1 MLLTRLPFSVKALAP
16 AKLNLFLEV
25 LSRRKDGF
33 HEIETLMTAVTI
45 YDTLHFEN
53 REDDQVLLTCQ
64 QPLGQRAEGSV
75 ATVMGRLPTDS
86 KNLVVRAL
94 KRLREEAGEP
104 RGASVHLVKR
114 IPSMAGLGGAS
125 SDAAAAIRAANLGWK
140 LNWPL
145 AKLQQIAAELG
156 SDVPFFLT
164 PGAAVCRGRGEQVE
178 QVATAGCLHVVVV
191 RPPVGL
197 ATPDVYRKCQV
208 AQHPLAVSQLR
219 GALQQ
224 GDAVGVGRNLHNR
237 LQSAAAA
244 LSPWIDRL
252 RTTFDRLCCLGH
264 QMSGSG
270 TSYFGICHHAR
281 HARRVAARLRSEGC
295 GLVAV
300 ANTLALPHPSLVAS
314 SES

>member
-1 MLLTRLPFSVKALAP
+1 
-16 AKLNLFLEV
+16 
-25 LSRRKDGF
+25 
-33 HEIETLMTAVTI
+33 
-45 YDTLHFEN
+45 
-53 REDDQVLLTCQ
+53 
-64 QPLGQRAEGSV
+64 
-75 ATVMGRLPTDS
+75 
-86 KNLVVRAL
+86 
-94 KRLREEAGEP
+94 
-104 RGASVHLVKR
+104 
-114 IPSMAGLGGAS
+114 
-125 SDAAAAIRAANLGWK
+125 
-140 LNWPL
+140 
-145 AKLQQIAAELG
+145 
-156 SDVPFFLT
+156 
-164 PGAAVCRGRGEQVE
+164 
-178 QVATAGCLHVVVV
+178 
-191 RPPVGL
+191 
-197 ATPDVYRKCQV
+197 
-208 AQHPLAVSQLR
+208 VSQLR